1 MSTKRKSYS
10 VEYKKGIVEDS
21 RGVNLVAFCKE
32 KMLDLRMVRK
42 WRADYD
48 YLCQLVDQGNEK
60 KRRVGSGRQSLFSEL
75 EDCIWE
81 WIAGRRAMALVV
93 RRADIQKFALETAIE
108 FDISTEEFKASS
120 HWLDNF
126 LKRYELSL
134 RRSTTLFKLEDN
146 EVVKRALAFKLFV
159 DGIDFS
165 KYQLSN
171 MIAMDETAVFLG
183 QGAQTTV
190 HHKAS
195 SSIYV
200 PSTGYDSAR
209 VTCILAIRLDG
220 KKVSPF
226 LITKGKKDQIQRVS
240 GIYVIESEKAW
251 CTQAVIRKWVDF
263 MLPPLLRGQ
272 NRGLLVWDSA
282 STHRA
287 KDMKNFLAE
296 RKIDQIMIPAGMTG
310 YLQTLDI
317 AINKPFKDHLRMEI
331 NEYIENRMVRNHR
344 GNFVKPGL
352 QEVVNWVKNSW
363 DKITDNDVSNALRTG
378 YLDKKYSFNDSYIA
392 RHERFGPMIQQEMD
406 LEENQ
411 NIIQN
416 FIYDD
421 VPEEDD
427 MTVIE

>member
-21 RGVNLVAFCKE
+21 RIVNLVAFCKE

-60 KRRVGSGRQSLFSEL
+60 KRRVGSGRQPLFSEL

-108 FDISTEEFKASS
+108 FDISTKEFKASS

-134 RRSTTLFKLEDN
+134 RRSTTLFKLENN
-146 EVVKRALAFKLFV
+146 EVVKRALALKLFV

-171 MIAMDETAVFLG
+171 MIAMDET
-183 QGAQTTV
+183 T
-190 HHKAS
+190 
-195 SSIYV
+195 
-200 PSTGYDSAR
+200 YDSAR

-240 GIYVIESEKAW
+240 GIYVIESEKTW
-251 CTQAVIRKWVDF
+251 CTQAIIRKWVDF

-272 NRGLLVWDSA
+272 NGGLLVRDSA

-287 KDMKNFLAE
+287 KDMKHFLAE

-331 NEYIENRMVRNHR
+331 IEYIENRMVRNHR
-344 GNFVKPGL
+344 DNFVKPGL
-352 QEVVNWVKNSW
+352 QEIVNWVKNSW
-363 DKITDNDVSNALRTG
+363 DKITDSDVSNALRTG

-392 RHERFGPMIQQEMD
+392 RHERFGPMIQ
-406 LEENQ
+406 
-411 NIIQN
+411 
-416 FIYDD
+416 
-421 VPEEDD
+421 
-427 MTVIE
+427 

>member
-32 KMLDLRMVRK
+32 KMLYLRMVRK

-60 KRRVGSGRQSLFSEL
+60 KRRVGSGRQPLFSEL

-81 WIAGRRAMALVV
+81 CIAGKRAMALIA
-93 RRADIQKFALETAIE
+93 RRADIKKFALETAIE
-108 FDISTEEFKASS
+108 SDISTEEFKASS

-134 RRSTTLFKLEDN
+134 RTSTTLFKLEDN
-146 EVVKRALAFKLFV
+146 EVVKRAFAFKLSV

-165 KYQLSN
+165 IYQLSN

-190 HHKAS
+190 HRKAS

-200 PSTGYDSAR
+200 PSTGYDSAH

-240 GIYVIESEKAW
+240 GIYVIESENAW

-263 MLPPLLRGQ
+263 MLPPLL
-272 NRGLLVWDSA
+272 
-282 STHRA
+282 
-287 KDMKNFLAE
+287 K
-296 RKIDQIMIPAGMTG
+296 GMTG

-331 NEYIENRMVRNHR
+331 NECIETRMVRNHR

-352 QEVVNWVKNSW
+352 QEVVKWVKNSW
-363 DKITDNDVSNALRTG
+363 DKITDSDVSNALRTG
-378 YLDKKYSFNDSYIA
+378 YLGKKYSFNDSYIA

-421 VPEEDD
+421 VPEEDG